1 MLFASDQNRTTQG
14 KEEEA
19 AAAACPGSD
28 VQNFLNLELV
38 RNWFQRKTHHV
49 QHQEE
54 EEEEEEQQQQAS

>member
-38 RNWFQRKTHHV
+38 RN
-49 QHQEE
+49 
-54 EEEEEEQQQQAS
+54 